1 MKFLTN
7 SELLVIFIE
16 LSFIVLVIVVFL
28 NGDEFFMSFG
38 ISVKVNNV
46 IAVAK

>member
-28 NGDEFFMSFG
+28 NGDAFFMPFG
-38 ISVKVNNV
+38 ILVKVNNV
-46 IAVAK
+46 IVVA